1 MVEGERS
8 PVWLY
13 KTRSNRYDPLL
24 HRVIMFGMETL
35 LATGTGIGLSSV
47 SGVRA
52 FLPLALVGIFA
63 RFGLFELPRP
73 FDLLDSWLVIM
84 VLLVLS
90 FVESGLDKVSA
101 LDSVLDV
108 ILTPVRVVAGAV
120 LFSAALGAGLGVDA
134 IPELVVGGAI
144 AGTVAVLKAVLR
156 PSANVTS
163 AGVSAQFLSTLEDVV
178 AVVGGILAV
187 VVPLLPLLLVA
198 FLLFFFY
205 RVRRRRGRK
214 FGGLRIL
221 GD

>member
-1 MVEGERS
+1 
-8 PVWLY
+8 
-13 KTRSNRYDPLL
+13 
-24 HRVIMFGMETL
+24 MFGMETL

-90 FVESGLDKVSA
+90 LVESGLDKVSA

-120 LFSAALGAGLGVDA
+120 LFSAALGAGLGGDA